1 MRFMGWDVRQLR
13 ECPLLYIKVITEQ
26 MNALAEAADGNR
38 G

>member
-13 ECPLLYIKVITEQ
+13 ECPLSYVRAITDL
-26 MNALAEAADGNR
+26 MAEMAREADGNR